1 MGSMVVAAVEE
12 AYDSQKGE
20 VDVYK
25 FLTILYSKSRD
36 QERRAADTILS
47 DALLAIT
54 EDHSDSD
61 TTDLPAFPARQSDL
75 YRIDV

>member
-1 MGSMVVAAVEE
+1 MVVAAVEE

-36 QERRAADTILS
+36 YERHAADTILS

-54 EDHSDSD
+54 EDHSGSDSD
-61 TTDLPAFPARQSDL
+61 TFPASQSNL

>member
-1 MGSMVVAAVEE
+1 MVVAAVEE

-36 QERRAADTILS
+36 YERRAADTILS

-54 EDHSDSD
+54 ENHSSGSDSD
-61 TTDLPAFPARQSDL
+61 TTNLATFPTRQSDL

>member
-1 MGSMVVAAVEE
+1 MVVAAVEE
-12 AYDSQKGE
+12 AYDSRAGE

-25 FLTILYSKSRD
+25 FLTILYAASRD
-36 QERRAADTILS
+36 YERRAADTILS

-54 EDHSDSD
+54 EDHSASDSSD
-61 TTDLPAFPARQSDL
+61 TTDL

>member
-1 MGSMVVAAVEE
+1 MVVAAVEE

-36 QERRAADTILS
+36 YERRAADTILS

-54 EDHSDSD
+54 EDHSGSDSD
-61 TTDLPAFPARQSDL
+61 TTNLATFPTRQSDL